1 MVAYAIAG
9 TVSINLETEPLGV
22 NSDGKEVFLRDI
34 WPSKEE
40 VQDTEENV
48 VIASMFKE
56 LRSRMEV
63 RELLLFCR

>member
-63 RELLLFCR
+63 RELLLFCC